1 MKKVS
6 IFILSISILFT
17 TFVSYFIYK
26 TGITDKLVA
35 NINNIIANNKE
46 SIIVSDLPIIN
57 MVYNSSGEDI
67 TNTSVAITVNAKSNY
82 NIVKLEYSY
91 DLKKWISLNKK
102 YNSKNI
108 EEKLL
113 FDKQINKY
121 VYIRVINEMG
131 YKSYAYKTKVN
142 IDKQKPILSINK
154 KNNDFIIIASDNNNL
169 KYLEYSYDS
178 VNWDRYIVNNK
189 KTYSIKIIDNN
200 IYYRAVDEAGNI
212 SDIKR
217 LD

>member
-154 KNNDFIIIASDNNNL
+154 KIMTL
-169 KYLEYSYDS
+169 L
-178 VNWDRYIVNNK
+178 
-189 KTYSIKIIDNN
+189 
-200 IYYRAVDEAGNI
+200 
-212 SDIKR
+212 
-217 LD
+217 

>member
-91 DLKKWISLNKK
+91 DLKNWISLNKK

-154 KNNDFIIIASDNNNL
+154 KDNDFIIIASDNNNL

-189 KTYSIKIIDNN
+189 KTYSIKIIDKN